1 MEDGIAYLFK
11 HACAL
16 GNLGKDVL
24 VKDGLHQNENRSVL
38 VLDAKLLGL
47 DINVDGVDLVNATLL
62 FSLLDNPVAKVI
74 VDGVATTLAVLVFV
88 VAANVELLLELAG
101 QLCLAGLDGFRTHV
115 DSPLIILDLVFSV
128 GSGNCLGLDLLEL
141 VIAADVGLVVASLV
155 GAVLRAIFAA
165 AGAILLGM
173 AILLGLFG
181 SSALSLV
188 LLALLGLVLKDEST
202 KLQAEVNVG
211 ALTASLAIE
220 DDVIIFDDDIG
231 LRVLA
236 FLAEDE
242 FVDEAIEMVLQLG
255 SIVGAVD
262 DPTVVLGVNVG
273 LSTKLET
280 KVLDDIGTRASKRL
294 SDAGQVDDNGLDTVT
309 LAFNLG
315 LDALHLVAV
324 EGIADIATNVD
335 ESHDDGCK
343 RFIFLKTWIL
353 WFLSDETRS

>member
-1 MEDGIAYLFK
+1 MAHLFK

-16 GNLGKDVL
+16 RNLSKDVL
-24 VKDGLHQNENRSVL
+24 VKDSLHQNENRSVL

-47 DINVDGVDLVNATLL
+47 DINVDGVDIVNATLF
-62 FSLLDNPVAKVI
+62 FSLLDNPVAKVV

-88 VAANVELLLELAG
+88 IAAANAELLLKLAG
-101 QLCLAGLDGFRTHV
+101 QLCLAGLDGFRAHV
-115 DSPLIILDLVFSV
+115 DSPFIIFDLDISV
-128 GSGNCLGLDLLEL
+128 GSGNCLSLDLLEL
-141 VIAADVGLVVASLV
+141 VIAADVGLIVASLV

-165 AGAILLGM
+165 AVAILFGM
-173 AILLGLFG
+173 TILLGLFG
-181 SSALSLV
+181 SSALGLV
-188 LLALLGLVLKDEST
+188 LLALLGLVLEDEST
-202 KLQAEVNVG
+202 KLQADVNVG

-220 DDVIIFDDDIG
+220 DDVIIFDGDIG

-236 FLAEDE
+236 FLAEDKS
-242 FVDEAIEMVLQLG
+242 VDEAIEMILQLG
-255 SIVGAVD
+255 GIVGAID

-294 SDAGQVDDNGLDTVT
+294 SDAGQVDDNGLDSVT

-335 ESHDDGCK
+335 ESHDDGCIK
-343 RFIFLKTWIL
+343 GFFCGDDILGFIFL
-353 WFLSDETRS
+353 SGETRS